1 MNLNQIDIKNFILA
15 LFKRDDGERI
25 LLGAGA
31 YDFKDSLQHFQANII
46 ANDIIEKQGTDGQ
59 LLAGQVRRCQTQTF
73 EGYIGDASTSRIDTE
88 DYRRKFIQFFRTNHF
103 YTVIYIM
110 PNGDAIQRKNGYL
123 VEAPSAPEQ
132 YQRFPEYSVGFQF
145 EDLNYY
151 TYSED
156 DQGEETYAQTVDIL
170 PEGNLTGGLVWD
182 GDGVVWDYQGKHIA
196 ELKGDTYQVTTTG
209 KNLLD
214 IDQFTTTGDY
224 TGLTVQIIDKD
235 ENTGSFS
242 IKLTGDVSSN
252 PWSIFTR
259 TDDLQ
264 LEPNTAYTL
273 SRTFFTSG
281 GTLTG
286 AGGIRVK
293 NGSSYTTTSYANSVT
308 FTTTSTGIIQVL
320 AYAAYNQS
328 GPSSNVNSTVT
339 FSSFQLEKTASKTA
353 FEPYTGASP
362 APSPSFPES
371 VQTATGSQTVAI
383 IGKNCFAVGDK
394 TATDVTMTL
403 NQDGSITVQ
412 GTASAARDLNN
423 YLFEL
428 PLIENGAT
436 YTFWYD
442 GDTLPAGSE
451 FRAGLYKGSTWV
463 RHLIG
468 SGQVLTSD
476 TKVRTGTA
484 NTTGADRLR
493 AQLHIASGTTINAT
507 FRVQLEKSATKTAF
521 EAYNLQELPLDL
533 GAIEL
538 AKLDTYQDYIWKDG
552 EDWKVEKNTSK
563 RTFNGDDTDIE
574 AGGWF
579 NSSQTTT
586 TVQVSALTIRSLGVK
601 FSERKSSKM
610 SHFGYIGD
618 ADPVYDGSLS
628 LANNISGV
636 VRHIRLGISKT
647 IAADLTAAKAWIAA
661 NLPTLYFPAY
671 TSTTTTITDAN
682 LIAQLDAIDEA
693 LEAGG
698 TTTVIPAAGNR
709 AAIITTQPS
718 GNGGAVWDASGGHST
733 NTITVGGL
741 FAVQPVWIIDG
752 PAESPVME
760 NITDGTSLSYIGV
773 IPAGQTL
780 VIDCTN
786 QTAYLDGANVK
797 NNVRGTW
804 QSFSPGEVT
813 IRYSGANVTQASTLK
828 WNEVVG

>member
-182 GDGVVWDYQGKHIA
+182 GDGVVWDDQGKHIA
-196 ELKGDTYQVTTTG
+196 ALKGDTYQLTTTG
-209 KNLLD
+209 KNIYNPTAYSTAQQGIRTTIGADGEIHLEGTA
-214 IDQFTTTGDY
+214 TTTY
-224 TGLTVQIIDKD
+224 ANLTD
-235 ENTGSFS
+235 
-242 IKLTGDVSSN
+242 SST
-252 PWSIFTR
+252 PISM
-259 TDDLQ
+259 
-264 LEPNTAYTL
+264 PGGTAYTFSIDKTL
-273 SRTFFTSG
+273 PFRINLRTTWSGGYADRSINAGGTKVSFTPANAITSMRIFMTSTSG
-281 GTLTG
+281 THYDESFHAMVE
-286 AGGIRVK
+286 AG
-293 NGSSYTTTSYANSVT
+293 
-308 FTTTSTGIIQVL
+308 STQ
-320 AYAAYNQS
+320 
-328 GPSSNVNSTVT
+328 
-339 FSSFQLEKTASKTA
+339 TA
-353 FEPYTGASP
+353 FEPYTGQAP
-362 APSPSFPES
+362 APSPDYPEP
-371 VQTATGSQTVAI
+371 VQTATGSLTVTI
-383 IGKNCFAVGDK
+383 ISSKNLFDKNNATIISAYVNNNGDIIAGSDTRIIFIQCESNTTYTVSKTNSGTNQRFCVFDMAEDPAVGAPILHSVGTRSGVDTATSYTITTEPTAK
-394 TATDVTMTL
+394 YLGVFFRVSATTPSEADILDTIQIEKGSIPTAYEPYTATD
-403 NQDGSITVQ
+403 
-412 GTASAARDLNN
+412 
-423 YLFEL
+423 Y
-428 PLIENGAT
+428 
-436 YTFWYD
+436 
-442 GDTLPAGSE
+442 
-451 FRAGLYKGSTWV
+451 
-463 RHLIG
+463 
-468 SGQVLTSD
+468 
-476 TKVRTGTA
+476 
-484 NTTGADRLR
+484 
-493 AQLHIASGTTINAT
+493 
-507 FRVQLEKSATKTAF
+507 
-521 EAYNLQELPLDL
+521 PLDL
-533 GAIEL
+533 GTIEL
-538 AKLDTYQDYIWKDG
+538 AKLGTSQDRIYKDG
-552 EDWKVEKNTSK
+552 EDWKVEKNTDK
-563 RTFNGDDTDIE
+563 RTFNGDDTDVE
-574 AGGWF
+574 AGGWS

-586 TVQVSALTIRSLGVK
+586 TVQVSTLTIQSLGVK
-601 FSERKSSKM
+601 FSERESAKM
-610 SHFGYIGD
+610 SHFSYIGD
-618 ADPVYDGSLS
+618 ANPVFDGSLA
-628 LANNISGV
+628 LVNNASGV
-636 VRHIRLGISKT
+636 ARHIRLGISKT
-647 IAADLTAAKAWIAA
+647 IAANLTAAKAWMAA

-671 TSTTTTITDAN
+671 TSTTTTITDTN

-698 TTTVIPAAGNR
+698 TTTVTPAAGNR
-709 AAIITTQPS
+709 AAIITTTPS